1 MSSNKIGDLE
11 ANLVGAAE
19 HGFNNVVA
27 QLKVV
32 NLVVELCV
40 EGIHFLKFMKNGVIV
55 SPPAE
60 MEEIGHVDNTQANA
74 AL

>member
-1 MSSNKIGDLE
+1 
-11 ANLVGAAE
+11 VGAAE

-40 EGIHFLKFMKNGVIV
+40 EGIHFLEFIKKWDDCI
-55 SPPAE
+55 SSC
-60 MEEIGHVDNTQANA
+60 
-74 AL
+74 